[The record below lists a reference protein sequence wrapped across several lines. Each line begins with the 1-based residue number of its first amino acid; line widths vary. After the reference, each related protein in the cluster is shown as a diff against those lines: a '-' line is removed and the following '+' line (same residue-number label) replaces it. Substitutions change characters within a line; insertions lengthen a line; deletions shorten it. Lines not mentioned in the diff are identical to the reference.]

1 MRIGM
6 RFARELFRP
15 SRGRSKQGDI
25 RMKLKEITPKQ
36 SSSVSCPTC
45 GVAAGER
52 CVLLSGAVRFGPHT
66 DRKLFAAEAME
77 KETNSRDRKPSRWE
91 VAGI

>member
-1 MRIGM
+1 
-6 RFARELFRP
+6 
-15 SRGRSKQGDI
+15 
-25 RMKLKEITPKQ
+25 MKLKEITPKQ

-52 CVLLSGAVRFGPHT
+52 CILLSGVRRFESHT

-77 KETNSRDRKPSRWE
+77 KEMNSRDRKPSHSE
-91 VAGI
+91 LAEI